1 MPSGMVE
8 GKYDLSTGILPIA
21 AGAALPLHH

>member
-8 GKYDLSTGILPIA
+8 GKYDLSASMLPIA